1 MAVQT
6 TTIKEYK
13 RFVTAQQLEHWLLVV
28 SFTVLAVTGVPQKF
42 AGNGWAEAMIGL
54 MGGIETVRFA
64 HHVSAIVMLLES
76 IYHVILIAYKIIVV
90 RVRWSM
96 FPQLQDVQDAVQ
108 ALKYNLGIS
117 QAAPRY
123 GRYNFGEKF
132 EYWAL
137 IWGTLIMALTGFMLW
152 NPIISSR
159 IFGGDLIPTAKAAH
173 GGEAILAILAV
184 VTWHFYNVHI
194 RAFNKAMFTGRMSA
208 HEMEEEHADE
218 MERMD
223 KGEVDPLPAPEV
235 IRARR
240 GLFLPVSLL
249 LSIVLL
255 YGVYL
260 FISAETTAVTT
271 VPPPPSRQQVF
282 VPRPPTAT
290 PTRLPTATPAIAP
303 GGTPVPAA
311 TPGGAAAGAKV
322 LPASHA
328 GRTVCQACHATGVGG
343 APKNPADHAGRLD
356 ASCRDCHKGP

>member
-6 TTIKEYK
+6 TTIKEYR
-13 RFVTAQQLEHWLLVV
+13 RFIPAQQLEHWLLVA

-42 AGNGWAEAMIGL
+42 AGNAWAEAMIGL
-54 MGGIETVRFA
+54 MGGIEFVRLA
-64 HHVSAIVMLLES
+64 HHVAAIVLLLES
-76 IYHVILIAYKIIVV
+76 IYHVILVAYKIIVE

-96 FPQLQDVQDAVQ
+96 FPQLQDVMDALQ
-108 ALKYNLGIS
+108 ALKYNLGI
-117 QAAPRY
+117 AATAPRY

-159 IFGGDLIPTAKAAH
+159 MFGGDLIPTAKAAH

-194 RAFNKAMFTGRMSA
+194 KSLNKAMFTGRMSG
-208 HEMEEEHADE
+208 HEMQEEHLDE

-223 KGEVDPLPAPEV
+223 SGAADTAPAPEV

-271 VPPPPSRQQVF
+271 VPPPASRQQVF

-290 PTRLPTATPAIAP
+290 PTRLPTATPAVAP
-303 GGTPVPAA
+303 GGTPAPAA
-311 TPGGAAAGAKV
+311 TPGGAAGAAKV

-328 GRTVCQACHATGVGG
+328 GRTICQACHATGVGG

-356 ASCRDCHKGP
+356 ASCKDCHKGP

>member
-1 MAVQT
+1 MAVQVI
-6 TTIKEYK
+6 TIKEYK
-13 RFVTAQQLEHWLLVV
+13 RFAAIQLIEHWFMVA
-28 SFTVLAVTGVPQKF
+28 SFTVLAVTGIPQKF
-42 AGNGWAEAMIGL
+42 TGNGWAEALIAV

-64 HHVSAIVMLLES
+64 HHLSAIVMLLES
-76 IYHVILIAYKIIVV
+76 IYHVIVVAYKIIVL

-96 FPQLQDVQDAVQ
+96 FPQLQDAQDAVQ
-108 ALKYNLGIS
+108 AIKYNIGLTR
-117 QAAPRY
+117 QAPRC

-137 IWGTLIMALTGFMLW
+137 VWGTLIMALTGFMLW
-152 NPIISSR
+152 NPIIASR
-159 IFGGDLIPTAKAAH
+159 IFSGDLIPTAKAAH
-173 GGEAILAILAV
+173 GGEAILAVLAV

-194 RAFNKAMFTGRMSA
+194 KAFNKAMFTSRMSA

-223 KGEVDPLPAPEV
+223 RGEHELLPPAET

-240 GLFLPVSLL
+240 SLFLPVSIL
-249 LSIVLL
+249 LSIALL

-260 FISAETTAVTT
+260 FISAETTAVST
-271 VPPPPSRQQVF
+271 VPPPVSRNQVF

-290 PTRLPTATPAIAP
+290 PTRLPTATPAIKPAGTPAAP
-303 GGTPVPAA
+303 GA
-311 TPGGAAAGAKV
+311 TPAGSAAKL

-328 GRTVCQACHATGVGG
+328 GRNICQACHVSGVGG

-356 ASCRDCHKGP
+356 ASCKDCHKGP